1 MSGTSLG
8 NRPDALLPRP
18 PGGNLPGA
26 LLALAAHAML
36 ALALTV
42 SVNWRSQPTTDV
54 VAAELWASVPQV
66 AAPPAPTAPAPAP
79 APPTPPPPTPAP
91 TPKPEPKAVP
101 PTPAPTPKPTAR
113 AEPQPKEADI
123 ATERAERRKAEA
135 DKQKREDLAEAERK
149 KAEADK
155 KKREDE
161 ARQAREAAAAQDKRL
176 AEQREA
182 NLRRIMGAAATAA
195 SGRSAGAASQ
205 DASPSAAYAGRVAAL
220 IRRAS
225 VFTGSVPGNPAVEVE
240 VRTSPSGGI
249 LARRI
254 IKSSGHPPWDEAV
267 LQAIDKTG
275 TLPRDVDGRV
285 PSQMIISFRPKEE

>member
-1 MSGTSLG
+1 MSGGSLA

-18 PGGNLPGA
+18 PGGNVPGA
-26 LLALAAHAML
+26 VLAVAAHAVR

-42 SVNWRSQPTTDV
+42 SVNWRSQPSTDV
-54 VAAELWASVPQV
+54 VAAELWASVPQM
-66 AAPPAPTAPAPAP
+66 AAPPAP
-79 APPTPPPPTPAP
+79 PPPPPPAP
-91 TPKPEPKAVP
+91 TPTPTPEPKVVP
-101 PTPAPTPKPTAR
+101 PTPAPTPKPTPR
-113 AEPQPKEADI
+113 VEPQPKEADI

-149 KAEADK
+149 KADADK

-205 DASPSAAYAGRVAAL
+205 DAAPSAAYAGRVAAL

-225 VFTGSVPGNPAVEVE
+225 VFTGSVAGNPAVEVE
-240 VRTSPSGGI
+240 VRTSPSGAI

-275 TLPRDVDGRV
+275 TLPRDVAGRV
-285 PSQMIISFRPKEE
+285 PPQMIISFRPKEE